1 MKINGYAK
9 CCSCTR
15 LAILFFFNNAMK
27 ERKEIVKAYDEAVQS
42 GKNVALASLVH
53 LEGSSYRRP
62 GARMLVNDE
71 GELTGAISG
80 GCLEGD
86 ALRKAMYALSQQRS
100 MLVTYDTSDEDDMTI
115 GIQLGC
121 AGVIQVLFE
130 PIDPTKQDNPIQ
142 LIRKALAIR
151 QEAVMVTLFNLSNKH
166 ADQPGT
172 CLLMESNGTISGA
185 IPIQGMEKIVME
197 DVQLVMR
204 NKKSLFREYQ
214 ADGIS
219 MTAFIEFLQPSISLV
234 VVGAGND
241 AVPMMQI
248 ADTLGWDVRIVD
260 GRNTHARPER
270 FVAACQVLVSK
281 PEALLD
287 QLHIDSS
294 TVFVTMTHNYNY
306 DISILK
312 TLLPTQTPYIGMLG
326 PQKKLDR
333 MLDELRQEGI
343 QLDEAMLS
351 KVYGPTGLEIG
362 AETPE
367 EIALSIIAEIQ
378 AVMEGKQ
385 GGMLKH
391 KPDVIHAREDTR
403 IEKKQFFT
411 SL

>member
-1 MKINGYAK
+1 MKFNGYAK
-9 CCSCTR
+9 CCSCSR
-15 LAILFFFNNAMK
+15 LSFLFFINNAMK
-27 ERKEIVKAYDEAVQS
+27 ERKEIVKAYDAAVQS
-42 GKNVALASLVH
+42 GKNVALALVVH

-130 PIDPTKQDNPIQ
+130 PIDSAKQDNPIQ
-142 LIRKALAIR
+142 LIRKALAV
-151 QEAVMVTLFNLSNKH
+151 QQQAVMVTLFNLSNKH

-172 CLLMESNGTISGA
+172 CLLMESNGNITGS

-197 DVQLVMR
+197 DVQLVMQH
-204 NKKSLFREYQ
+204 KKSVFREYQ
-214 ADGIS
+214 ADGMS
-219 MTAFIEFLQPSISLV
+219 MTAFIEFLQPAISLV

-241 AVPMMQI
+241 AVPMVQI
-248 ADTLGWDVRIVD
+248 ADALGWEVSVVD

-270 FVAACQVLVSK
+270 FEAACQVLVAK
-281 PEALLD
+281 PEAVLD

-294 TVFVTMTHNYNY
+294 TVFVMMTHNYNY
-306 DISILK
+306 DLSMLK
-312 TLLPTQTPYIGMLG
+312 ALLPTPIPYIGMLG

-333 MLDELRQEGI
+333 MLDELRQEGM
-343 QLDEAMLS
+343 QLDDAMLS
-351 KVYGPTGLEIG
+351 KVHGPTGLEIG

-378 AVMEGKQ
+378 AVMAGKA
-385 GGMLKH
+385 GGMLKD
-391 KPDVIHAREDTR
+391 KPGVIHAREDTR

-411 SL
+411 SP

>member
-1 MKINGYAK
+1 MKIDGYAK
-9 CCSCTR
+9 CCSCSCTT
-15 LAILFFFNNAMK
+15 ILFFFNNAMK
-27 ERKEIVKAYDEAVQS
+27 ERKEIVKAYDAAVQS
-42 GKNVALASLVH
+42 GKNVALVSVVH

-71 GELTGAISG
+71 GELSGAISG

-86 ALRKAMYALSQQRS
+86 ALRKAMFAISQQQSR
-100 MLVTYDTSDEDDMTI
+100 LVTYDTSDEDDMTI

-130 PIDPTKQDNPIQ
+130 PIDPFKQDNPIQ
-142 LIRKALAIR
+142 LIRKALAMR
-151 QEAVMVTLFNLSNKH
+151 QEAVMVTLFNLSDKN

-172 CLLMESNGTISGA
+172 CLLVESNGTVSGT
-185 IPIQGMEKIVME
+185 IPIQGLEKIVME
-197 DVQLVMR
+197 DVRLVMN
-204 NKKSLFREYQ
+204 NKKSVFREYH
-214 ADGIS
+214 ADEIS
-219 MTAFIEFLQPSISLV
+219 MTAFIEFLQPAISLV

-241 AVPMMQI
+241 ALPMMQL
-248 ADTLGWDVRIVD
+248 ADTLGWDVRVVD

-270 FVAACQVLVSK
+270 FVAACQILVAK
-281 PEALLD
+281 PEAVLD
-287 QLHIDSS
+287 QLQIDAR
-294 TVFVTMTHNYNY
+294 TVFVMMTHNYNY
-306 DISILK
+306 DLSMLK
-312 TLLPTQTPYIGMLG
+312 ALLPTQIPYIGMLG

-333 MLDELRQEGI
+333 MLGELRQEGI
-343 QLDEAMLS
+343 ELDDTMRS
-351 KVYGPTGLEIG
+351 RVYGPTGLEIG

-378 AVMEGKQ
+378 AVMAGKT

>member
-1 MKINGYAK
+1 
-9 CCSCTR
+9 
-15 LAILFFFNNAMK
+15 
-27 ERKEIVKAYDEAVQS
+27 VKAYDEAVQS
-42 GKNVALASLVH
+42 GKRVALASVVH

-86 ALRKAMYALSQQRS
+86 ALIKAMYAISQRRS
-100 MLVTYDTSDEDDMTI
+100 RLVSYDTSDEDDMTI

-130 PIDPTKQDNPIQ
+130 PIDPDKQDNPIQ
-142 LIRKALAIR
+142 LIRKALDIR
-151 QEAVMVTLFNLSNKH
+151 QEAVMVTLFNLSNKN

-172 CLLMESNGTISGA
+172 CLLMESNGNITGM
-185 IPIQGMEKIVME
+185 IPIQGIEK
-197 DVQLVMR
+197 LVMGDVLQAMG
-204 NKKSLFREYQ
+204 NKKSVFREYQ
-214 ADGIS
+214 ADGTSI
-219 MTAFIEFLQPSISLV
+219 TAFIEFLQPAISLV

-248 ADTLGWDVRIVD
+248 AYTLGWDVRIVD

-270 FVAACQVLVSK
+270 FVAACQILVSR
-281 PEALLD
+281 PEAVLD
-287 QLHIDSS
+287 QLPMDGR
-294 TVFVTMTHNYNY
+294 TVFVMMTHNYNY
-306 DISILK
+306 DLSMLK
-312 TLLPTQTPYIGMLG
+312 ALLPTQTPYIGLLG
-326 PQKKLDR
+326 PKKKLDR
-333 MLDELRQEGI
+333 MLDELRQQGM

-351 KVYGPTGLEIG
+351 KVHGPTGLEIG

-378 AVMEGKQ
+378 AVVEGKA

-391 KPDVIHAREDTR
+391 KPDVIHAREDIR
-403 IEKKQFFT
+403 IGKTNFFT

>member
-9 CCSCTR
+9 CRSCSR

-62 GARMLVNDE
+62 GARMLVNEE

-151 QEAVMVTLFNLSNKH
+151 QDAVMVTLFNLSNKH

-281 PEALLD
+281 PEVLLD

-294 TVFVTMTHNYNY
+294 TVFVMMTHNYNY

>member
-1 MKINGYAK
+1 
-9 CCSCTR
+9 
-15 LAILFFFNNAMK
+15 MK
-27 ERKEIVKAYDEAVQS
+27 ELKEIVKAYDAAVQS
-42 GKNVALASLVH
+42 GKGVALASVVH

-86 ALRKAMYALSQQRS
+86 ALRKALYALSQQRS
-100 MLVTYDTSDEDDMTI
+100 RLVTYDTSDEDDVTI

-130 PIDPTKQDNPIQ
+130 PIDPAKQDNPIQ

-172 CLLMESNGTISGA
+172 CLLLESNGNISGS
-185 IPIQGMEKIVME
+185 IPIQGIEKFVME
-197 DVQLVMR
+197 DVLQAMR
-204 NKKSLFREYQ
+204 NKKSVFREYQ

-219 MTAFIEFLQPSISLV
+219 ITAFIEFLQPAISLV

-241 AVPMMQI
+241 AVPMLQI

-281 PEALLD
+281 PEAVLD
-287 QLHIDSS
+287 QLSMDGR
-294 TVFVTMTHNYNY
+294 TVFVMMTHNYNY
-306 DISILK
+306 DLSMLK
-312 TLLPTQTPYIGMLG
+312 ALLPTQTPYIGMLG
-326 PQKKLDR
+326 PKKKLDR
-333 MLDELRQEGI
+333 MLDELRQEGLK
-343 QLDEAMLS
+343 LDDAMLS
-351 KVYGPTGLEIG
+351 KVHGPTGLEIG

-378 AVMEGKQ
+378 AVVEGKA

-391 KPDVIHAREDTR
+391 KPDVIHAREDIR
-403 IEKKQFFT
+403 IEKTNLFT

>member
-9 CCSCTR
+9 CGSCSCP
-15 LAILFFFNNAMK
+15 AILFFFNNAMK
-27 ERKEIVKAYDEAVQS
+27 ERKEIVKAYDAAVQS
-42 GKNVALASLVH
+42 GKNVALASVVH

-121 AGVIQVLFE
+121 AGMIQVLFE

-142 LIRKALAIR
+142 LMRKALAIR
-151 QEAVMVTLFNLSNKH
+151 QQAVMVTLFNLSNKH

-185 IPIQGMEKIVME
+185 IPIQGMEKMVME
-197 DVQLVMR
+197 DVQLVMW

-219 MTAFIEFLQPSISLV
+219 MTAFIEFLQPAISLV

-248 ADTLGWDVRIVD
+248 ADTLGWDVRVVD

-270 FVAACQVLVSK
+270 FVAACQVLVAK
-281 PEALLD
+281 PEAVLD

-294 TVFVTMTHNYNY
+294 TVFVMMTHNYNY
-306 DISILK
+306 DLSMLK
-312 TLLPTQTPYIGMLG
+312 ALLSTQVPYIGMLG

-333 MLDELRQEGI
+333 MLDELRQDGI
-343 QLDEAMLS
+343 QLDDAMLA
-351 KVYGPTGLEIG
+351 KVHGPSGLEIG

-378 AVMEGKQ
+378 AVMAGKA
-385 GGMLKH
+385 GGMLKD
-391 KPDVIHAREDTR
+391 KPGVIHEREDTR
-403 IEKKQFFT
+403 IEKKPFFT
-411 SL
+411 SP

>member
-9 CCSCTR
+9 CCSCSR

>member
-9 CCSCTR
+9 CCSYSHQ
-15 LAILFFFNNAMK
+15 AILFFFNNAMK
-27 ERKEIVKAYDEAVQS
+27 ERKEIVKAYDAAVQS
-42 GKNVALASLVH
+42 GKNVALVSVVH
-53 LEGSSYRRP
+53 LAGSSYRRP

-71 GELTGAISG
+71 GELSGAISG

-86 ALRKAMYALSQQRS
+86 ALRKALFALSQQQSR
-100 MLVTYDTSDEDDMTI
+100 LVTYDTRDEDDMTI

-130 PIDPTKQDNPIQ
+130 PIDPVKQDNPIQ

-151 QEAVMVTLFNLSNKH
+151 QEAVMVTLFNLSNKN

-172 CLLMESNGTISGA
+172 CLLMESNGDVSGA
-185 IPIQGMEKIVME
+185 IPVQGMEKVVME
-197 DVQLVMR
+197 DVRLVMR
-204 NKKSLFREYQ
+204 NKKSVFREYQ

-219 MTAFIEFLQPSISLV
+219 MTAFIEFLQPAISLV

-241 AVPMMQI
+241 ALPMMQL
-248 ADTLGWDVRIVD
+248 ADTLGWDVRVVD

-281 PEALLD
+281 PETVLD
-287 QLHIDSS
+287 QLPLDAR
-294 TVFVTMTHNYNY
+294 TVFVMMTHNYNY
-306 DISILK
+306 DLSILK
-312 TLLPTQTPYIGMLG
+312 ALLPSQIPYIGMLG

-343 QLDEAMLS
+343 ELDDTMLS
-351 KVYGPTGLEIG
+351 RVHGPTGLEIG

-378 AVMEGKQ
+378 AVMAGKT

-411 SL
+411 FL

>member
-9 CCSCTR
+9 CRSCSCP
-15 LAILFFFNNAMK
+15 AILFFLNNAMK
-27 ERKEIVKAYDEAVQS
+27 ERKEIVKAYDAAVQS
-42 GKNVALASLVH
+42 GKNVALATVVH

-86 ALRKAMYALSQQRS
+86 ALRKALFALSQQRS
-100 MLVTYDTSDEDDMTI
+100 MLVTYDTSDEDDMTL

-130 PIDPTKQDNPIQ
+130 PIDPVKQDNPIQ
-142 LIRKALAIR
+142 LIKKAMAIR
-151 QEAVMVTLFNLSNKH
+151 QEAVMVSLFNLSNKN

-172 CLLMESNGTISGA
+172 CLLVESNGTISGT
-185 IPIQGMEKIVME
+185 IPIQGMEKMVME
-197 DVQLVMR
+197 DVQLVMQH
-204 NKKSLFREYQ
+204 KKSVFREYQ

-219 MTAFIEFLQPSISLV
+219 MTAFIEFLQPAISLV

-241 AVPMMQI
+241 AVPMVQI
-248 ADTLGWDVRIVD
+248 ADALGWDVSVVD

-270 FVAACQVLVSK
+270 FVAACQVLVAK
-281 PEALLD
+281 PEAVLE
-287 QLHIDSS
+287 QLHIDAS
-294 TVFVTMTHNYNY
+294 TVFVMMTHNYNY
-306 DISILK
+306 DLSMLK
-312 TLLPTQTPYIGMLG
+312 ALLPTQVSYIGMLG

-333 MLDELRQEGI
+333 MLDELRQGGM
-343 QLDEAMLS
+343 QLDDAMLS
-351 KVYGPTGLEIG
+351 KVHGPTGLEIG

-378 AVMEGKQ
+378 AVMAGKT
-385 GGMLKH
+385 GGMLKD
-391 KPDVIHAREDTR
+391 KPGVIHEREDTR
-403 IEKKQFFT
+403 IERKPFFT
-411 SL
+411 SP